1 MKYVKKGKWIALVLL
16 LCVFVGFIPQVN
28 AASTN
33 NFLADV
39 SFDIGSLD
47 KPFDSKTINYYLTVP
62 NGTEKVDCRA
72 VASDSTA
79 KVQVGG
85 ENLSTGKV
93 VVTVTAEAGNKKY
106 YTFFIKYGNV
116 TTTTPKQT
124 TTTPKPTTTPKEST
138 TPTSSTTDQEPIV
151 STPEGS
157 SSAEDLTS
165 SALAYLG
172 IKDGKLNREFDS
184 EIYEYNVIVD
194 ESEKEFELEYIT
206 KSSKAVVEVTK
217 SKDKY
222 VLEVMNE
229 ESKTTYVINLQER
242 TSDSIDIQ
250 NDVLGAVLKDLIIAF
265 VLLVVAIVFF
275 VLSKRLR
282 ME

>member
-1 MKYVKKGKWIALVLL
+1 
-16 LCVFVGFIPQVN
+16 
-28 AASTN
+28 
-33 NFLADV
+33 
-39 SFDIGSLD
+39 
-47 KPFDSKTINYYLTVP
+47 
-62 NGTEKVDCRA
+62 
-72 VASDSTA
+72 
-79 KVQVGG
+79 
-85 ENLSTGKV
+85 
-93 VVTVTAEAGNKKY
+93 
-106 YTFFIKYGNV
+106 
-116 TTTTPKQT
+116 TTTPKQ

-157 SSAEDLTS
+157 SSTEDLTS